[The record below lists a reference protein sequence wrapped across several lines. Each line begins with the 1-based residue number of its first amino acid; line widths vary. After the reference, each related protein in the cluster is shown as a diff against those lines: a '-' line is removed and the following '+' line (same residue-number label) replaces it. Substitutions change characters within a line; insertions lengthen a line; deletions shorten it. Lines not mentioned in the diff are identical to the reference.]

1 MEEYKI
7 QVACKQVSVILDCY
21 NQELLSLSIPKEVL
35 DNLKENSAKDYEY
48 HINPDTFDVNT
59 LTEEALAL
67 LLILYNE
74 YFATKIQKRKID
86 MFLNPQN
93 YTEYDYSKLFKKT
106 KENSTNDKQLIVYH
120 EQNIIKKI
128 IQKLKQ
134 IFLR

>member
-74 YFATKIQKRKID
+74 YFATKTQKRKID

-106 KENSTNDKQLIVYH
+106 KESSTNDKQLIVYH

>member
-48 HINPDTFDVNT
+48 HINPDKFDVNT

-106 KENSTNDKQLIVYH
+106 KESSTNDKQLIVYH

>member
-74 YFATKIQKRKID
+74 YFATKTQKRKID

>member
-74 YFATKIQKRKID
+74 YFATKTQKRKID

-106 KENSTNDKQLIVYH
+106 KESSTNDKQLIVYH

-128 IQKLKQ
+128 IQKLTQ

>member
-74 YFATKIQKRKID
+74 YFAKKTQKRKID

-106 KENSTNDKQLIVYH
+106 KESSTNDKQLIVYH

>member
-74 YFATKIQKRKID
+74 YFATKTQKRK
-86 MFLNPQN
+86 
-93 YTEYDYSKLFKKT
+93 
-106 KENSTNDKQLIVYH
+106 
-120 EQNIIKKI
+120 
-128 IQKLKQ
+128 
-134 IFLR
+134 R

>member
-74 YFATKIQKRKID
+74 YFATKTQKRKID
-86 MFLNPQN
+86 MFFNPQN

>member
-74 YFATKIQKRKID
+74 YFATKTQKRKID

-106 KENSTNDKQLIVYH
+106 KESSTNDKQLIVYH
-120 EQNIIKKI
+120 EQNDTLLPENFYCSIYHK
-128 IQKLKQ
+128 
-134 IFLR
+134 

>member
-74 YFATKIQKRKID
+74 YFATKTQKTKID

>member
-1 MEEYKI
+1 
-7 QVACKQVSVILDCY
+7 
-21 NQELLSLSIPKEVL
+21 
-35 DNLKENSAKDYEY
+35 
-48 HINPDTFDVNT
+48 
-59 LTEEALAL
+59 
-67 LLILYNE
+67 
-74 YFATKIQKRKID
+74 

>member
-74 YFATKIQKRKID
+74 YFATKTQKKKNRYVFK
-86 MFLNPQN
+86 
-93 YTEYDYSKLFKKT
+93 SAKL
-106 KENSTNDKQLIVYH
+106 Y
-120 EQNIIKKI
+120 
-128 IQKLKQ
+128 
-134 IFLR
+134 